1 MAITG
6 NIRQLQERERIMDT
20 LKKIEKLLH
29 EAHGIKQ
36 THRERM
42 SKLNAERTLWSEEE
56 FEKRK
61 KKLENEKK
69 ALLNDGYLRMTEAL
83 KELIAELE
91 TLDKQAPDLKNTELV
106 HALRII
112 EMTGETLS
120 YEQLSAINNCFIGQ
134 FGNLKAIHSL
144 HEKKKMVNNGGIEKL
159 LLSSAPN
166 LDKLNEYAY
175 SLYHQEGSINE
186 MARQVGKI
194 AELVAQPFQTNIDG
208 SAFERS
214 IRSGAGL
221 PEEK

>member
-1 MAITG
+1 
-6 NIRQLQERERIMDT
+6 MDT

-42 SKLNAERTLWSEEE
+42 SKLNAERKLWSGEE

-69 ALLNDGYLRMTEAL
+69 ALLNDGYLRMTQAL
-83 KELIAELE
+83 KELSAELE
-91 TLDKQAPDLKNTELV
+91 TLDKQAPDLKDAELV
-106 HALRII
+106 NAMRII
-112 EMTGETLS
+112 EGAGSALEYRQLHDINSAFRGRLPELRILNACYKKLGMT
-120 YEQLSAINNCFIGQ
+120 
-134 FGNLKAIHSL
+134 
-144 HEKKKMVNNGGIEKL
+144 NNGGIEKL

-166 LDKLNEYAY
+166 LEKLNEYAY
-175 SLYHQEGSINE
+175 SLYHQEGSVNE

-208 SAFERS
+208 GALERAV
-214 IRSGAGL
+214 RSGAGL
-221 PEEK
+221 PEKN